1 MLTKVTCNRRIKCSL
16 SSSEFL
22 EAGRLEFGEAR
33 KTCATFPMCCILS
46 SEFRICFILRFRA
59 LKWSKSSNSQPDLT
73 RILGLGKLIL
83 AIWKFCDFFRVVVKI
98 FNPRSRWTKLKP
110 HLRDLCLWKTQIFAQ
125 FAIENG
131 DLLTRPRPN
140 FHVILLD
147 NCRFV
152 FSNDPP
158 TPPLGTGSLTSSS
171 AKEKSD
177 RMSYVKT

>member
-1 MLTKVTCNRRIKCSL
+1 MKCCL

-46 SEFRICFILRFRA
+46 SEFRVCFILRFRA

-140 FHVILLD
+140 FHVRI
-147 NCRFV
+147 N
-152 FSNDPP
+152 
-158 TPPLGTGSLTSSS
+158 SLPNIPDSSDFEP
-171 AKEKSD
+171 KD
-177 RMSYVKT
+177 RTWRNPCVIGLRRAPSHGGPISSVETYRTNIH